1 MATMNLKLDIA
12 ILLIAAGPVYAQA
25 QNPSTAKVS
34 KGDPQKVAT
43 AISSDKVKTQ
53 AYCDMQKVAD
63 QMEEARK
70 NNNSKTVDELS
81 RKAEV
86 LAKTLGPEY
95 QALIDGLRD
104 VAQDE
109 QLDDEFLSAFHALD
123 SLCAR

>member
-1 MATMNLKLDIA
+1 MNLKLDIA

-123 SLCAR
+123 SLCTR

>member
-1 MATMNLKLDIA
+1 MNLKLDIA

-95 QALIDGLRD
+95 QALIDGLQD
-104 VAQDE
+104 VAKDE

-123 SLCAR
+123 SLCTR

>member
-1 MATMNLKLDIA
+1 MNLKLDIA

-25 QNPSTAKVS
+25 QNPSIAKVS
-34 KGDPQKVAT
+34 KGDAQKVAT

-81 RKAEV
+81 WKAEV

>member
-1 MATMNLKLDIA
+1 MNLKLDIA
-12 ILLIAAGPVYAQA
+12 ILLIGAGPVYAQA
-25 QNPSTAKVS
+25 QNPSIAKVS
-34 KGDPQKVAT
+34 KGDAQKVAT

-53 AYCDMQKVAD
+53 AYCDLQKVAD

-81 RKAEV
+81 QKAVV

-123 SLCAR
+123 SLCTR

>member
-1 MATMNLKLDIA
+1 MNLKLDIA

-34 KGDPQKVAT
+34 QGDAQKVAT

-53 AYCDMQKVAD
+53 AYCDLQKLAD

-70 NNNSKTVDELS
+70 NNNSKTIDELS
-81 RKAEV
+81 QKAV
-86 LAKTLGPEY
+86 ALAKTLGPEY
-95 QALIDGLRD
+95 QALIDGLQD
-104 VAQDE
+104 VAKDE

-123 SLCAR
+123 SLCTR

>member
-1 MATMNLKLDIA
+1 MNLKLDIA

>member
-1 MATMNLKLDIA
+1 MNLKLDIA

-25 QNPSTAKVS
+25 QNPSIAKVS
-34 KGDPQKVAT
+34 KGDAQKVAT

-123 SLCAR
+123 SLCTR